1 MRENNFQEFYDEVF
15 RIGSFVTSSESP
27 SSFSSVT
34 SSRKPRDR

>member
-34 SSRKPRDR
+34 SSKPRDR